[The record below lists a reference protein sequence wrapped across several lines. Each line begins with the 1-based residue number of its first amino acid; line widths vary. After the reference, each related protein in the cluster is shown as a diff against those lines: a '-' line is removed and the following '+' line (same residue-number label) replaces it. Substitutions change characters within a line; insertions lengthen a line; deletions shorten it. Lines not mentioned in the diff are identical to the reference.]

1 MLFKSVFYRFCAFT
15 TQKCHTSRALQNPLS
30 MQVSARHHHSVTT
43 PPPWFL
49 HSQNTPP
56 KMTFV
61 PPELR
66 SGPTVMADLSKN
78 KQKEWAF
85 ELYMRTD
92 LNQKQIAE
100 KVGTSEQTMV
110 EWVKDGDWKQK
121 KLTTIGTKQQQL
133 QLLYRQMDL
142 TNKKN
147 IEAMEDDDPETNPNY
162 DAISKLSKAIHAIEA
177 QTGIGEMIDTAVN
190 LINFVQKE
198 DPDAAKTISKW
209 FDIFIKEQLQKLQ
222 LNG

>member
-1 MLFKSVFYRFCAFT
+1 
-15 TQKCHTSRALQNPLS
+15 
-30 MQVSARHHHSVTT
+30 
-43 PPPWFL
+43 
-49 HSQNTPP
+49 
-56 KMTFV
+56 
-61 PPELR
+61 
-66 SGPTVMADLSKN
+66 MADLSKN